1 MFLDVDFED
10 LSEVIDV
17 EGQKLYLVYG
27 VMALV
32 SVVLFL
38 GFSTVYMEE
47 GSDQGFE
54 DMTGSIEDNR
64 ALRRYGLASVQ
75 VENETMIYAT
85 GFGGPN
91 SLMRW
96 RDGGLVEDTP
106 KPLRD
111 PGTNAIGAAGCDFDG
126 DGQEEIYVLT
136 TGAQFGGRKE
146 TSDRLYDL
154 QNGSWVDIFEDSNV
168 PNRYA
173 GRSVGC
179 TYTPDG
185 YGFFVARYG
194 GPMQLVVKKNGSVK
208 DVAPDYRMDRTTG
221 GRSMVNIPTEDGV
234 DIFVGNEQGPNFYYL
249 NRLDSYREVGS
260 ELGVADTG
268 FPARGVTVYDRGKDG
283 DLDIAIANWNAQN
296 KMYRNVDDGFQ
307 DTGTEEFGQP
317 GPARSLV
324 ASDFN
329 NDGETELFLNKIASR
344 GEAPN
349 KLFDSEG
356 KALAVGDAREPRG
369 LGTGATVA
377 DLNQDGTLE
386 LVLAHG
392 EAGAQP
398 LTMYSIPNNESA
410 VRIQPVWSSG
420 APARAS
426 YVKVEETGAVYPVDG
441 GSAYLNQM
449 EPWAHIG
456 DREPPLEVEV
466 VFPDGKT
473 VEKNV
478 TSRTS
483 KIYYPDSS

>member
-1 MFLDVDFED
+1 MDLAKKVSGLGIED
-10 LSEVIDV
+10 L
-17 EGQKLYLVYG
+17 GRLRLVA
-27 VMALV
+27 VFVPL
-32 SVVLFL
+32 VLFL
-38 GFSTVYMEE
+38 AGLDIYMGEE
-47 GSDQGFE
+47 DGDGFE
-54 DMTGSIEDNR
+54 DMTESIEDNR

-75 VENETMIYAT
+75 VGNETMVYAT

-91 SLMRW
+91 SLMKW

-106 KPLRD
+106 ESLRD
-111 PGTNAIGAAGCDFDG
+111 PETNAIGAAGCDIDG

-136 TGAQFGGRKE
+136 TGGQFGGRKG

-154 QNGSWVDIFEDSNV
+154 QDGSWVDLFQDSDV
-168 PNRYA
+168 VNRYA
-173 GRSVGC
+173 GRSVAC

-194 GPMQLVVKKNGSVK
+194 GPMQLVVERNGSLE

-221 GRSMVNIPTEDGV
+221 GRSIVNIPTEDGI

-260 ELGVADTG
+260 ELGVADTRL
-268 FPARGVTVYDRGKDG
+268 PARGATVYDMGEDG
-283 DLDIAIANWNAQN
+283 DLDLAIANWNSPHRL
-296 KMYRNVDDGFQ
+296 YRNTGDGFE
-307 DTGTEEFGQP
+307 DVATEEFSEP
-317 GPARSLV
+317 TPARSLV
-324 ASDFN
+324 AADFDN
-329 NDGETELFLNKIASR
+329 NGRTELFLNNIASR
-344 GEAPN
+344 GKAPN
-349 KLFDSEG
+349 RLFDSEG
-356 KALAVGDAREPRG
+356 KALAVGDAREPSG

-386 LVLAHG
+386 LVIAHG

-426 YVKVEETGAVYPVDG
+426 YVKVKETGAVYPVDG

-456 DREPPLEVEV
+456 NREPPLEVEV

-478 TSRTS
+478 TSSKS
-483 KIYYPDSS
+483 KILYPDSS